1 MLPRR
6 KPLRLIEAPAR
17 PEPAPAPL
25 EQSLGQIDVVYETIM
40 MRFDSLDHRMDRM
53 ESALQQILNIVAQD

>member
-6 KPLRLIEAPAR
+6 KPLRLIEAPVR
-17 PEPAPAPL
+17 PEPAPLA
-25 EQSLGQIDVVYETIM
+25 QSLGQIDMVYETIM

>member
-6 KPLRLIEAPAR
+6 KPLRLIETPTR
-17 PEPAPAPL
+17 PEPAPLA
-25 EQSLGQIDVVYETIM
+25 QSLGQIDLTYETIM

>member
-6 KPLRLIEAPAR
+6 RPLKLIEAPAR

-40 MRFDSLDHRMDRM
+40 MRFDSLDHRMDRI
-53 ESALQQILNIVAQD
+53 ESALQQILNIVARD

>member
-6 KPLRLIEAPAR
+6 KPLRLIETPAVR
-17 PEPAPAPL
+17 PEPAPL

-40 MRFDSLDHRMDRM
+40 MRFDSLDHRMDRI
-53 ESALQQILNIVAQD
+53 ESALQQILNTVARG